1 MFGLGGLMGGMGGL
15 GGMMGGA
22 AGGAA
27 GAAGGAAAGAGGFM
41 GTLGKIGKGLGTAAQ
56 TFSSMGGFTGE
67 GQQGGGARTPGGWNG
82 GQDTSLQDEV
92 KKQLEML
99 KQEQVMRDLMRYQPL
114 EDRGGI
120 SGLTVN
126 PYK

>member
-22 AGGAA
+22 GGAA
-27 GAAGGAAAGAGGFM
+27 GAAGGAAGGAGGFM

-67 GQQGGGARTPGGWNG
+67 GQQGQRPVGGWNG
-82 GQDTSLQDEV
+82 GQDTSLQDEI
-92 KKQLEML
+92 KKQLELM
-99 KQEQVMRDLMRYQPL
+99 KQERIMQDLARYQPYD
-114 EDRGGI
+114 DRGGI
-120 SGLTVN
+120 SGLTIN